1 MRARRQSPA
10 LAASRSS
17 PVSDLDLRLESI
29 HVYPVKSCAG
39 TSPERAVIAET
50 GFDLDREWMVVDA
63 AGSFVTQR
71 ELPKLALVQTALK
84 GDELVLRAPGM
95 LALHVAVD
103 RVEGRTEVEVWGDR
117 VAAYDMGAL
126 CAQWLTDFLGT
137 GVRLARFDPEAPR
150 HADRRWTGAI
160 DATTAFQDGFPFLVA
175 STASLAELNR
185 RLALAG
191 VAPVTLARLRP
202 NLVVSGLDAHGEDHL
217 DEIAFTAAAGPIR
230 LKLVKPCARCSIPDV
245 DPQTGVR
252 GHAVGDA
259 LAQYRADP
267 RLDGALTFAMN
278 AVIVEGIGRTLAVG
292 MPATATIAFA

>member
-1 MRARRQSPA
+1 M
-10 LAASRSS
+10 
-17 PVSDLDLRLESI
+17 SDLDLRLESI

-39 TSPERAVIAET
+39 TSPLAAVLAET

-63 AGSFVTQR
+63 SGAFVTQR
-71 ELPKLALVQTALK
+71 ELPRMALVQTALK

-103 RVEGRTEVEVWGDR
+103 RIEGRTEVEVWGDR
-117 VAAYDMGAL
+117 VAACDMGAL
-126 CAQWLTDFLGT
+126 CAQWFTDFLGRPL
-137 GVRLARFDPEAPR
+137 RLARFDPDAPR
-150 HADRRWTGAI
+150 RADRRWTGAI
-160 DATTAFQDGFPFLVA
+160 DASTAFQDGFPLLVA

-191 VAPVTLARLRP
+191 VAPVTMARLRP
-202 NLVVSGLDAHGEDHL
+202 NLVVSGLDAHGEDHV
-217 DEIAFTAAAGPIR
+217 DEIVFVADGGPVR

-245 DPQTGVR
+245 DPQTGLR
-252 GHAVGDA
+252 GHAVGDV

-278 AVIVEGIGRTLAVG
+278 AVVVEGVGRTLEVG
-292 MPATATIAFA
+292 AAGSATFAFA

>member
-1 MRARRQSPA
+1 M
-10 LAASRSS
+10 
-17 PVSDLDLRLESI
+17 
-29 HVYPVKSCAG
+29 KSCAG
-39 TSPERAVIAET
+39 TSPTHAVVAET

-71 ELPKLALVQTALK
+71 ELPKMALVQTALK
-84 GDELVLRAPGM
+84 SDELILRAPGM

-103 RVEGRTEVEVWGDR
+103 RIESRTEVEVWNDR

-126 CAQWLTDFLGT
+126 CAQWFTDFLGKP
-137 GVRLARFDPEAPR
+137 VRLARFDPEAPR
-150 HADRRWTGAI
+150 RADRRWTKTI
-160 DATTAFQDGFPFLVA
+160 DAPTAFQDGFPFLVA

-185 RLALAG
+185 RLALGGEA
-191 VAPVTLARLRP
+191 AVTMARLRP

-217 DEIAFTAAAGPIR
+217 DEIVFAAEGGPVR

-252 GHAVGDA
+252 GHAVGDV

-278 AVIVEGIGRTLAVG
+278 AVIVEGFGRTLAVG
-292 MPATATIAFA
+292 MPGTATIAFA

>member
-1 MRARRQSPA
+1 M
-10 LAASRSS
+10 
-17 PVSDLDLRLESI
+17 SDLDVRLESI

-39 TSPERAVIAET
+39 TSPPRVLLAET
-50 GFDLDREWMVVDA
+50 GFDLDREWMVVDPS
-63 AGSFVTQR
+63 GSFVTQR
-71 ELPKLALVQTALK
+71 ELPRMALVQTALK

-103 RVEGRTEVEVWGDR
+103 RIEGRTEAEVWGHR

-126 CAQWLTDFLGT
+126 CAQWFTDFLGLPL
-137 GVRLARFDPEAPR
+137 RLARFDPEAAR
-150 HADRRWTGAI
+150 RADRRWTGAI
-160 DATTAFQDGFPFLVA
+160 DAATAFQDGFPLLVA

-185 RLALAG
+185 RLARAG
-191 VAPVTLARLRP
+191 EAPATMARLRP
-202 NLVVSGLDAHGEDHL
+202 NLVISGVDAHGEDHL
-217 DEIAFTAAAGPIR
+217 DEIVFAAADGPVR

-278 AVIVEGIGRTLAVG
+278 AVVVEGIGRTLAVG
-292 MPATATIAFA
+292 TSGSATIAFA